1 MTGRVGWLAGTSKS
15 KGGLKDALDYS
26 CDSTRALAARVNRAH
41 RRRADSP
48 SARRGA
54 RHLRHQPLDGTPN
67 SLTTAHKAGA
77 LRACH
82 YRRADAPPATHNRAR
97 NFRARPEHVH
107 CEAALLQTEVAPLH
121 YQIYQLTSKALTNLQ
136 RLTVLMACSG

>member
-54 RHLRHQPLDGTPN
+54 RHLRHQPLDRTPN
-67 SLTTAHKAGA
+67 RLATAQTFA
-77 LRACH
+77 L
-82 YRRADAPPATHNRAR
+82 NK
-97 NFRARPEHVH
+97 PEHVH
-107 CEAALLQTEVAPLH
+107 CEAALLQMEVAPLH
-121 YQIYQLTSKALTNLQ
+121 YQLAPP
-136 RLTVLMACSG
+136 A